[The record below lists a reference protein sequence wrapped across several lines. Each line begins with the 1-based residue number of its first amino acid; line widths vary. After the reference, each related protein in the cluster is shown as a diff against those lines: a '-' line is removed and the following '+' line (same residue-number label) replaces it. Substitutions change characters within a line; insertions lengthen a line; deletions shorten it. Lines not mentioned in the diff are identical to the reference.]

1 MNFPLAGNEYVVIGF
16 LKMWRMII
24 GFIMILFVLLV
35 AITYK
40 KAPGDPR
47 TYANML
53 GGVLAIVG
61 IPGAIL
67 FFAGWRSKI
76 NKE

>member
-1 MNFPLAGNEYVVIGF
+1 
-16 LKMWRMII
+16 MII
-24 GFIMILFVLLV
+24 GFTMMLFVVLV

-40 KAPGDPR
+40 QAPGDIR

-61 IPGAIL
+61 IPEAIL
-67 FFAGWRSKI
+67 FFTGWRSR
-76 NKE
+76 N

>member
-1 MNFPLAGNEYVVIGF
+1 
-16 LKMWRMII
+16 MWRMIV

-40 KAPGDPR
+40 QAPGDTR
-47 TYANML
+47 TYTNML

-67 FFAGWRSKI
+67 FFAGWRSR
-76 NKE
+76 N